1 MTTFAIATLG
11 CKVNAYESQG
21 YAQELIDL
29 GFQEV
34 SFKEKAD
41 IYIINTCAVTNT
53 AASKSRQKVHQAQRL
68 HAQALIVMIGCYAQS
83 ADAANLRQ
91 LNVDLLIGSDQKM
104 QLPYLIK
111 EALHHRKKQNF
122 IHDMGNFTVFEALP
136 VRRFPHQTRA
146 YLKIQDGCNQ
156 FCSYCIIPYAR
167 GRERS
172 LAPDQVI
179 QRANELVKGNHLEI
193 VLTGIHTGRY
203 GKEHHVTLSDLLL
216 RMCHECNGLER
227 IRISSI
233 EINEISDELLDL
245 MASQPKIAKHLHIP
259 LQSADDVVLKHMNRP
274 YCFDAYAE
282 RIKQIRN
289 KIPDIS
295 ISTDIITGFPQ
306 ESNEQFQLGLSRIQ
320 SLGFSFLHVFP
331 FSKRDGTK
339 AAKMQGHVDHLT
351 KKNRCTQ
358 LMELSDHLYETYQ
371 ATFLQKDVSVIWEKQ
386 EGDWM
391 VGHTSEYLCV
401 YAPYDANKLHQMECL
416 RITSFENHRLLC
428 QQEVN
433 G

>member
-1 MTTFAIATLG
+1 
-11 CKVNAYESQG
+11 
-21 YAQELIDL
+21 
-29 GFQEV
+29 
-34 SFKEKAD
+34 
-41 IYIINTCAVTNT
+41 
-53 AASKSRQKVHQAQRL
+53 
-68 HAQALIVMIGCYAQS
+68 MIT
-83 ADAANLRQ
+83 
-91 LNVDLLIGSDQKM
+91 DLLI
-104 QLPYLIK
+104 
-111 EALHHRKKQNF
+111 
-122 IHDMGNFTVFEALP
+122 IHATSV
-136 VRRFPHQTRA
+136 QTNTCGPA
-146 YLKIQDGCNQ
+146 INILKIPITEPSVPGLIYRESIANGSAQTLAQ
-156 FCSYCIIPYAR
+156 PIPDSAIPSATTTGEVLKIPITKYAR
-167 GRERS
+167 
-172 LAPDQVI
+172 A
-179 QRANELVKGNHLEI
+179 
-193 VLTGIHTGRY
+193 
-203 GKEHHVTLSDLLL
+203 
-216 RMCHECNGLER
+216 
-227 IRISSI
+227 I